1 MVAEFPRRGNTKK
14 YNLAARWLL
23 RQSGVVR
30 QRGEEFTPKELEYQR
45 AVTTT
50 DTEGQQ
56 ITISEE
62 DPFAGINKL
71 LKALESINGKS
82 ALDRKG
88 ELRNQFYLNLQ
99 RCPGERPADFLSR
112 FRALTAE
119 MRTEGIDLPTG
130 ELGWF
135 LREKLG
141 LDRLR
146 KQLLETALQ
155 GKESYEDV
163 ELEVLRLFKDL
174 HASDPLMRRAGLDLR
189 RRGRG
194 LGHPGGSS
202 AGSFSGR
209 SWGPSSG
216 VSRGAPRRFPFQAP
230 RPRHSTSL
238 CFGV

>member
-1 MVAEFPRRGNTKK
+1 MADDDKSTSSWYKVPTWDGSPATWRSFEREMQWWLSSLDVESTKK
-14 YNLAARWLL
+14 FNLAARWLL

-50 DTEGQQ
+50 DTEGQV
-56 ITISEE
+56 ITITEE

-71 LKALESINGKS
+71 MKALESINGKS

-99 RCPGERPADFLSR
+99 RSPGERPADFLSR

-119 MRTEGIDLPTG
+119 MKTEGIDLPTG

-141 LDRLR
+141 LDL
-146 KQLLETALQ
+146 
-155 GKESYEDV
+155 
-163 ELEVLRLFKDL
+163 
-174 HASDPLMRRAGLDLR
+174 
-189 RRGRG
+189 
-194 LGHPGGSS
+194 
-202 AGSFSGR
+202 
-209 SWGPSSG
+209 
-216 VSRGAPRRFPFQAP
+216 
-230 RPRHSTSL
+230 
-238 CFGV
+238 